1 MTKTY
6 APIIPAQLAQELNIA
21 FASSDAQTICQ
32 AIGETLEN
40 FNIAEMARQTGLQ
53 RQSIYRAFL
62 NINGTQLPNFSTLL
76 AVLTAMG
83 LQLRVVPQRRSPR
96 TGSARKGAS

>member
-6 APIIPAQLAQELNIA
+6 GSVASSTLADGLNSA
-21 FASSDAQTICQ
+21 FASAEPRKICS
-32 AIGETLEN
+32 AIGEALAD

-53 RQSIYRAFL
+53 RQSIYRAFKTD
-62 NINGTQLPNFSTLL
+62 TQLPNFSTVL

-83 LQLRVVPQRRSPR
+83 LQLKVTPKRERRRVGVS
-96 TGSARKGAS
+96 